1 MTTIAVIAPG
11 AMGAGIGLHLGR
23 HGARVVTSLDGRSAA
38 SRSRA
43 AAAGMADASL
53 GGRAA
58 GAGRLSIVP
67 PADAVALAERLAPAI
82 GATRRKPVFVDCNA
96 ISPATAERVRTA
108 LARTGAPV
116 VDGCIIGIPPKPEG
130 KSPAVFVSGD
140 PDRRTA
146 VLAEHGLDLRPMDA
160 PFGAASG
167 LKLAYAGV
175 TKGLTGLGAAM
186 LLAAAREGLGPAL
199 DAELL
204 RSQPELRN
212 RFAKAMPDML
222 PKAYRW
228 VAEMREIAA
237 FLGPDDPA
245 ALIYE
250 GVARLYERLADDR
263 ADRQDLERT
272 LLAAVA
278 PATAQ

>member
-1 MTTIAVIAPG
+1 MTTIAIIAPG
-11 AMGAGIGLHLGR
+11 AMGAGIGGHLAR
-23 HGARVVTSLDGRSAA
+23 HGARVLTSLDGRSAA
-38 SRSRA
+38 SRARA
-43 AAAGMADASL
+43 ADAGMADATP
-53 GGRAA
+53 REIAEA
-58 GAGRLSIVP
+58 DIVLSIVP
-67 PADAVALAERLAPAI
+67 PADAVELAARLAPAFRT
-82 GATRRKPVFVDCNA
+82 AVRKSVFVDCNA
-96 ISPATAERVRTA
+96 VSPATAERVRA
-108 LARTGAPV
+108 SLDGTGVPV
-116 VDGCIIGIPPKPEG
+116 IDGCIIGMPPKPEG
-130 KSPAVFVSGD
+130 KSPAVYVSGD

-167 LKLAYAGV
+167 LKLAYAGI

-186 LLAAAREGLGPAL
+186 LLGAARGGLGPAL

-204 RSQPELRN
+204 RSQPELRS

-228 VAEMREIAA
+228 VAEMREIAE

-250 GVARLYERLADDR
+250 ASHGSTSVSPPITR
-263 ADRQDLERT
+263 AGGCWKAT
-272 LLAAVA
+272 LLAALDTSA
-278 PATAQ
+278 